1 MTGAAYVKL
10 NNGWLKMP
18 EDKPEMTFCERA
30 KKIYKSKRI
39 DPAKKEEMIIGLYMR
54 DFMSHPHNE
63 KLPPKEM
70 LDLATE
76 YATEMMTSLNEGT
89 I

>member
-1 MTGAAYVKL
+1 MSGAAYVKL
-10 NNGWLKMP
+10 NNGWLKLP
-18 EDKPEMTFCERA
+18 EEKFEMTFCERA

-39 DPAKKEEMIIGLYMR
+39 EPAKKEELMVALYMR
-54 DFMSHPHNE
+54 DFMSHPHNRN
-63 KLPPKEM
+63 LPPGEM

-76 YATEMMTSLNEGT
+76 YATEMITSLNDGT